1 MEIDKK
7 EIVNKD
13 LLLLLQKIK
22 LNMKHKSQNA
32 NFKKHTIKLQ
42 KKTQM
47 KISKKNYKH
56 YNTNKPTT
64 PLKTSNPTTYIQKLI
79 NMYYNN
85 DNISRDYITHVNSKK
100 HIFPTQRRIIVI
112 GDIHGDF
119 DAAISCLLLAKC
131 IRPIQVPTNKTVLS
145 MDEFF
150 NKLQWIGNDTKI
162 VQLGDQIDRVRPQNW
177 DNNNVTRDSAF
188 LDEGSTLEIFY
199 LFYHL
204 NKLAIQSGKGGR
216 VFSVIGNHEIMNVE
230 GDFHYVSLKEFKS
243 FKDHLSTTYHNNS
256 KFPYHSKTLKHN
268 SRILHSSNSHY
279 SKLPDG
285 YKERL
290 YAFSPTGLCANYMG
304 YNSYT
309 ILQIGSWLFCHGSP
323 VLSTVKNHSAEL
335 INNIVSMYML
345 GIDTDNHEIETQ
357 YESIAK
363 CSKLRKSRKSRKFDR
378 TRKSRKSNNS
388 ECNIKCNKSI
398 LWDRTF
404 GEEIVSNKLDSRLEH
419 KLDDILKAYNSKNS
433 LHFDSN
439 SNSVKSKTIPAN
451 YIAIG
456 HTIQE
461 SGINSICNDRV
472 WRTDIAMS
480 RAFIDN
486 TNNDGNDGNDGT
498 DTPTLRYQVLEII
511 DNDKITILSL

>member
-1 MEIDKK
+1 MEIEKK
-7 EIVNKD
+7 NKD
-13 LLLLLQKIK
+13 LLSLLQKIK
-22 LNMKHKSQNA
+22 VNMKHKLQNT
-32 NFKKHTIKLQ
+32 NYNKYTIKLQ
-42 KKTQM
+42 NRIQY
-47 KISKKNYKH
+47 KISKTKH
-56 YNTNKPTT
+56 VKHVKHDKHDKHTK
-64 PLKTSNPTTYIQKLI
+64 PTTYIQKLI
-79 NMYYNN
+79 NLYYNN
-85 DNISRDYITHVNSKK
+85 DNVSRDYIKNAMSRQ
-100 HIFPTQRRIIVI
+100 HIFPTQKRVIVI

-131 IRPIQVPTNKTVLS
+131 ISPIKVPTNKNVLT
-145 MDEFF
+145 MNEFF
-150 NKLQWIGNDTKI
+150 NKLQWIGNDTHI
-162 VQLGDQIDRVRPQNW
+162 VQLGDQLDRVRPQNW

-204 NKLAIQSGKGGR
+204 NNLAIQSGKGGR

-230 GDFHYVSLKEFKS
+230 GDFRYVSLKEFKS
-243 FKDHLSTTYHNNS
+243 FKNHLSTTYHSNS
-256 KFPYHSKTLKHN
+256 KFPYHSKTLKQN

-323 VLSTVKNHSAEL
+323 VLSIVKTHNAEM

-345 GIDTDNHEIETQ
+345 GIDTNTNDIEKQ
-357 YESIAK
+357 YDLIAK
-363 CSKLRKSRKSRKFDR
+363 SKD
-378 TRKSRKSNNS
+378 
-388 ECNIKCNKSI
+388 NKNGDGNESI

-404 GEEIVSNKLDSRLEH
+404 GEEKVSKKQDIKLAH
-419 KLDDILKAYNSKNS
+419 KLVGILSAYNSKNS
-433 LHFDSN
+433 LDSKHSIIN
-439 SNSVKSKTIPAN
+439 SNTPTPTPTPTPMPIPAK

-456 HTIQE
+456 HTIQD
-461 SGINSICNDRV
+461 SGINSICNNKV

-480 RAFIDN
+480 RAFIDKTDTTDKN
-486 TNNDGNDGNDGT
+486 DTNDTNDTNNNSIIT
-498 DTPTLRYQVLEII
+498 PPTLRYQVLEIL
-511 DNDKITILSL
+511 DNDKIKILS